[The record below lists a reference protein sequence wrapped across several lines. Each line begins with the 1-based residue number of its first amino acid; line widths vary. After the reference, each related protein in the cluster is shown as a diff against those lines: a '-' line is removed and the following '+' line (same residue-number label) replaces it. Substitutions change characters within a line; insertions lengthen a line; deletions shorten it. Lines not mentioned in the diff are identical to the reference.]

1 MKQYLAP
8 CVVATLVF
16 FSSVLSAYGQGV
28 GTDKSF
34 AASIDGKQ
42 VSVEATLSP
51 NDLDAAQRDQPT
63 LLIRTVDT
71 SNNAT
76 IAGIDCHV
84 VVTREGKTLL
94 DQEFHSTDGI
104 VFAKLTP
111 DKSASEAQVNGQAH
125 PGRVTVSK
133 NSPVEIK
140 SGIMSSGGLYKISVT
155 LQRST
160 TGLEVGQDQTF
171 DLFVSISGTQEFPI
185 RTAEGSQ
192 KIDVKTYYADI
203 SSLNY
208 DKASNSVSFSMPFDW
223 SPSYIPQVPVV
234 HVELEFPKSMKE
246 LQVNSYRGYANGK
259 ELPIDALIIDDYS
272 SEDMRI
278 VHFVINNQRL
288 TSIPP
293 SGGGNGSNGT
303 IDFALKT
310 SAQPKLPLD
319 LLSTTQKYLWELS
332 WGPKIIA
339 SGVPTTFVM
348 NIQNNQATGGTSTL
362 VENAAFDF
370 VITKDGQEVHRQHLT
385 SGLGTFTDQ
394 YTFPTAGS
402 YSVEAKKI
410 NGENESAKIDVVVL
424 QGNNTSAATNN
435 TGSAQQPQ
443 QTTKPSG
450 CLIATAAFGSELNPQ
465 VQFLRGFRDDYVLKS
480 LTGSAFINTFNT
492 IYYSFSPQ
500 VADYEREQP
509 WLQTTVKG
517 ALYPLFGILVASEKT
532 FATFG
537 GGEVGTILA
546 GAVASTLIGAV
557 YISPLTAGV
566 AIAAKKKIKSR
577 IVAFAAI
584 GTASALVATLV
595 ALAAGS
601 DPALSITTPAFVIAL
616 AGSVALAMVRLVQ
629 KTRVKAAR

>member
-1 MKQYLAP
+1 M
-8 CVVATLVF
+8 VATLVF
-16 FSSVLSAYGQGV
+16 FGSVLSAYGQGV

-51 NDLDAAQRDQPT
+51 NDLDAAQQGQPT

-76 IAGIDCHV
+76 IAGIDYHV
-84 VVTREGKTLL
+84 VVTKEGKTLL

-104 VFAKLTP
+104 VFAKLAP
-111 DKSASEAQVNGQAH
+111 DKNANVAQVNGQVH
-125 PGRVTVSK
+125 PGRVNVSK

-160 TGLEVGQDQTF
+160 TGLELGQDQTF
-171 DLFVSISGTQEFPI
+171 DLFVSVSGTQNF
-185 RTAEGSQ
+185 TVQNAEGSQ

-208 DKASNSVSFSMPFDW
+208 DKSANSISFSMPFDW
-223 SPSYIPQVPVV
+223 SPSYVPQVPVV

-278 VHFVINNQRL
+278 VHYVINNQRL

-310 SAQPKLPLD
+310 SAEPKLPLD

-402 YSVEAKKI
+402 YSVEAQKI
-410 NGENESAKIDVVVL
+410 NGENESAKINVVVL
-424 QGNNTSAATNN
+424 QGNNTSTTNN
-435 TGSAQQPQ
+435 TGPAAQPQ
-443 QTTKPSG
+443 QSTKPSG
-450 CLIATAAFGSELNPQ
+450 CLIATAAFGSELTPQ

-480 LTGSAFINTFNT
+480 LTGSSFINTFNT

-509 WLQTTVKG
+509 WLQTTVKA
-517 ALYPLFGILVASEKT
+517 ALYPLFGILMASEKT
-532 FATFG
+532 FASSG

-584 GTASALVATLV
+584 AAAG
-595 ALAAGS
+595 ALAATLAALAARS
-601 DPALSITTPAFVIAL
+601 DQALSITTPALVIAL
-616 AGSVALAMVRLVQ
+616 AGSAALAIVRLVQ
-629 KTRVKAAR
+629 KTRIRRLGNNP